1 MSHIYS
7 VTTAVAFGGMYV
19 CLATHALH
27 WCKLIFDVHDFLRLV
42 KTLVLNVQSC
52 VLGDVDL
59 F

>member
-1 MSHIYS
+1 
-7 VTTAVAFGGMYV
+7 MYV

-52 VLGDVDL
+52 VLGDVDV